1 MIPPVSVQGYFLV
14 MQTAGKKLL
23 EPLQPSAAFDE
34 VMDYRGAAVYLKMAA
49 GTLRHKVMKGTIPF
63 FKIGSSVRFSKN
75 DIDAWLKE
83 HRRTIKRNEENDGG
97 CAAVREAGGIASFG
111 GAHDGY

>member
-1 MIPPVSVQGYFLV
+1 MIPPVSLQDYFYV
-14 MQTAGKKLL
+14 MKTAGNKSFV
-23 EPLQPSAAFDE
+23 PPDE
-34 VMDYRGAAVYLKMAA
+34 VMDYKGAAAYLKMAA

-83 HRRTIKRNEENDGG
+83 HRKTIKRNKENDG
-97 CAAVREAGGIASFG
+97 AYVAVTEIGD
-111 GAHDGY
+111 AHD

>member
-14 MQTAGKKLL
+14 MQTAGKKLF
-23 EPLQPSAAFDE
+23 EPLPPTAALPDE
-34 VMDYRGAAVYLKMAA
+34 VMDYKGAAAYLKMAA
-49 GTLRHKVMKGTIPF
+49 GTLRHKVMKGSIPF

-83 HRRTIKRNEENDGG
+83 HRKTIKRHEEKDSDCVVVTENGD
-97 CAAVREAGGIASFG
+97 V
-111 GAHDGY
+111 HDRH